1 MSFIS
6 RGECFAIGVL
16 CSKVRCKFKFV
27 IGAVN
32 VVSITSLVIYAE
44 YLEVVFIICTS
55 YASGIVFGVLIAP
68 AIDGYAVSSKIVVNV
83 LFYVRSLCLSN
94 SHSEA
99 CSVVRHFEEVVTS

>member
-1 MSFIS
+1 MSFKS
-6 RGECFAIGVL
+6 PGETFAICVICINACCFGKL
-16 CSKVRCKFKFV
+16 V